1 MSQEKLRMRSAL
13 DAKEAISRCNERIS
27 VYAKKIEIKEKRKV
41 FSRQNSS
48 FELYR
53 RRFYKSLEST
63 EVVEHQ
69 VAATEI
75 KEFCGPKEMM
85 KVVGPT

>member
-1 MSQEKLRMRSAL
+1 MH
-13 DAKEAISRCNERIS
+13 
-27 VYAKKIEIKEKRKV
+27 EKRKV
-41 FSRQNSS
+41 FSKQNASL
-48 FELYR
+48 ELYR

-75 KEFCGPKEMM
+75 KEFRGLKEMM
-85 KVVGPT
+85 KVVGST